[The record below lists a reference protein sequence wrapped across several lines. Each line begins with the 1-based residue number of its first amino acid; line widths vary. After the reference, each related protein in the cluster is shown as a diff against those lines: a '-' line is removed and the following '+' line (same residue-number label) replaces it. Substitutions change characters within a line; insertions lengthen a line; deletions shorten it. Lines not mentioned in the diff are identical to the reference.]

1 MKAQTLAMLAVV
13 VGAHDAQ
20 ARDMRFVTE
29 PFPPYTY
36 ASDGRAAGPMVDVLL
51 TACARLAWR
60 CDIEVLPWRRALGM
74 AQRGEVEGIFTVV
87 DSPERRQYFH
97 VSPPVIEG
105 RYMLFA
111 RAGNGLQYTGDAQV
125 LAGRTIGAYGPSAT
139 ALTLEALVENVPR
152 VRTEIEPDNRR
163 AQDAIKKLFIEQKSW
178 DDLEQFY
185 AKQNKY
191 DELIRVF
198 ERQVETEDDAN
209 KVILWNRIAVLYRDK
224 MDKADRAMRAF
235 EKVLALDARN
245 LQAAEA
251 LIPLYEQAT
260 GHKVV
265 TARGA
270 SPSPRSC
277 CSRSGFGCTARR
289 RPISGSAIFARRCRG
304 RSRAGRAG
312 SCSGW
317 RSS

>member
-152 VRTEIEPDNRR
+152 VRTEIEPDNRTVLR
-163 AQDAIKKLFIEQKSW
+163 KLAAGRYGEDGLALANEAVAQL
-178 DDLEQFY
+178 
-185 AKQNKY
+185 
-191 DELIRVF
+191 LIREDNLNSLQPAGLVKVF
-198 ERQVETEDDAN
+198 GYSFGLSRQNVD
-209 KVILWNRIAVLYRDK
+209 
-224 MDKADRAMRAF
+224 
-235 EKVLALDARN
+235 LA
-245 LQAAEA
+245 QAQA
-251 LIPLYEQAT
+251 LAKILYELCRS
-260 GHKVV
+260 GR
-265 TARGA
+265 TAELLKPYGLP
-270 SPSPRSC
+270 PSPCLR
-277 CSRSGFGCTARR
+277 
-289 RPISGSAIFARRCRG
+289 
-304 RSRAGRAG
+304 
-312 SCSGW
+312 
-317 RSS
+317 